1 MAQMNLYDL
10 LGVPREAEIEQI
22 KSAYRRLAKKLH
34 PDVNAGDER
43 AADRFKDITAAYNIL
58 ADRQRREE
66 YDREMMRMERPEGAE
81 PRPWETDGAFF
92 DFELDEATGE
102 RIADLYGDVAGTR
115 MGRVKGA
122 AATSMW
128 MKGQD
133 VAADVKV
140 TETEAREGTTKLV
153 TTMTGLTVAVEV
165 PEGARHGQIVT
176 LPGFGIE
183 GFGGG
188 PPGDLNVL
196 VSVMPD
202 PAIAGPNRPA

>member
-10 LGVPREAEIEQI
+10 LGVPREAELEQI

-43 AADRFKDITAAYNIL
+43 AAERFKDVTAAYNIL
-58 ADRQRREE
+58 ADKGKRAA
-66 YDREMMRMERPEGAE
+66 YDRDMMRMERPAGAN
-81 PRPWETDGAFF
+81 PQPWEKDGAWF
-92 DFELDEATGE
+92 DFELDETTGE

-122 AATSMW
+122 AATSLW

-140 TETEAREGTTKLV
+140 TETEAREGITRLV

-165 PEGARHGQIVT
+165 PEGAKNGQVVKI
-176 LPGFGIE
+176 PGFGIE

-188 PPGDLNVL
+188 PPGDLNVIVTVL
-196 VSVMPD
+196 PD
-202 PAIAGPNRPA
+202 PAIAGPKS